1 MPVLDTTPSI
11 ASSLRFDMETNDYD
25 EGLSAFANVRPRLF
39 GIAYHMLG
47 SAAEAED
54 IVQDV
59 WLRWQATNR
68 NRVENPSAFL
78 AKTTARL
85 CINLVQA
92 AHSRR
97 ETCVGTWRFEPVDAS
112 GDPGLRAE
120 QAEALRLAVLV
131 LLEKLSPTER
141 AVYILHE
148 AFDYSYS
155 EIANILQMEEANTR
169 QLVSRGRKH
178 IADNPRTHASLVE
191 QRRLL
196 EAFIAA
202 AEKGELVALESF
214 LAEGIVSY
222 SAVGWCA

>member
-1 MPVLDTTPSI
+1 MPVLDATPSI

-25 EGLSAFANVRPRLF
+25 NGLSAFASVRPRLF

-59 WLRWQATNR
+59 WLRWQSTNR

-97 ETCVGTWRFEPVDAS
+97 ETCVGTWRLEPADSS
-112 GDPGLRAE
+112 GDPGSCAE
-120 QAEALRLAVLV
+120 RAEALRLAVLV
-131 LLEKLSPTER
+131 LLEKLSPQNAPHTFCTKRSITRTPRSRISCKWRRQTPANWSPEGVSTLPIVLAHTPVR
-141 AVYILHE
+141 ASSGV
-148 AFDYSYS
+148 F
-155 EIANILQMEEANTR
+155 
-169 QLVSRGRKH
+169 
-178 IADNPRTHASLVE
+178 
-191 QRRLL
+191 
-196 EAFIAA
+196 
-202 AEKGELVALESF
+202 
-214 LAEGIVSY
+214 
-222 SAVGWCA
+222 